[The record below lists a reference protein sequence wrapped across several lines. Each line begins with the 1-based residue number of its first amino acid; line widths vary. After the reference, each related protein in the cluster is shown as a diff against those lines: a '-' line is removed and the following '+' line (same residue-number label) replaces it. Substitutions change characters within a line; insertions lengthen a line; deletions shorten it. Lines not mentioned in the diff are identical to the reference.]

1 MNYAYNILKV
11 DGKIILKPSKE
22 VRDGVPK
29 NGKTVW
35 LVNSLKPLPFS
46 WLRIQ
51 SRSLGIIWEC
61 WLLRYLLLIMVCLI
75 RSLMMKHWGPECGTE
90 WSSPPKYAIDHLGTR
105 MNFAQSCVKVYIND
119 ELPKA
124 NGNYAEVI
132 VEYPWKPQQC
142 CLCKLLPKTEKSSK
156 EQGQSRD

>member
-51 SRSLGIIWEC
+51 SRSLGILWEC
-61 WLLRYLLLIMVCLI
+61 
-75 RSLMMKHWGPECGTE
+75 
-90 WSSPPKYAIDHLGTR
+90 
-105 MNFAQSCVKVYIND
+105 
-119 ELPKA
+119 
-124 NGNYAEVI
+124 
-132 VEYPWKPQQC
+132 
-142 CLCKLLPKTEKSSK
+142 
-156 EQGQSRD
+156 